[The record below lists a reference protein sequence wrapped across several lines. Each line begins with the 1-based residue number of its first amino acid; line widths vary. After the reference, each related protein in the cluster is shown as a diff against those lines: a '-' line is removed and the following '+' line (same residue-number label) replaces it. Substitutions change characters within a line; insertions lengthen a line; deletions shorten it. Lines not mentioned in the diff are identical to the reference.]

1 MGACPLAFGLGLG
14 GPVVCGVWCVVWG
27 WAWFGLGLSV
37 GFVCGGD
44 GCWVWLLSGGGW
56 ALWEMGMWVSVVSV
70 MWSVWVGGGGVGAL
84 DLVFGCWAG
93 VVVWLCVWVLVVG
106 VCWGLGVCVCVAVG

>member
-1 MGACPLAFGLGLG
+1 MAFGLGLG

-44 GCWVWLLSGGGW
+44 GCWVWLMSGGWMGSMGDGHVGLCGVSDVVCVGGW
-56 ALWEMGMWVSVVSV
+56 GWGGGFGSGVWVLGWCGGVVV
-70 MWSVWVGGGGVGAL
+70 CVGVGGGYVMGIG
-84 DLVFGCWAG
+84 
-93 VVVWLCVWVLVVG
+93 
-106 VCWGLGVCVCVAVG
+106 CVCVWQWVD

>member
-1 MGACPLAFGLGLG
+1 M
-14 GPVVCGVWCVVWG
+14 VWVCLW
-27 WAWFGLGLSV
+27 GLSV
-37 GFVCGGD
+37 VGMGVGCG
-44 GCWVWLLSGGGW
+44 CCLGGGW

-106 VCWGLGVCVCVAVG
+106 VCWGLGVCVWQWVD